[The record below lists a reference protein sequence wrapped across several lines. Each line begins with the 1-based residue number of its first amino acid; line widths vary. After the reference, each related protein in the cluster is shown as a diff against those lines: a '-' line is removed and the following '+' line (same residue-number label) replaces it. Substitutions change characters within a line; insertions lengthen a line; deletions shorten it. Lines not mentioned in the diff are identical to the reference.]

1 MSTNLNLDFRPN
13 SYWSTDSLLRSLT
26 GNISGTWR
34 RKLVG
39 KALEAG
45 DVFPLLHHLTDENLT
60 DELRSQWGR
69 IHPSMMGGEYLPHLM
84 PGEVEIARI
93 DMRSVTADVIS
104 IRARPT
110 RTRILY
116 RIVDEYDAE
125 FKEEHKKRYDVR
137 NAWSKHPIT
146 MRRLIRL
153 IDETQ
158 GMNDCEGGV
167 VFEIL
172 NANVANGSDVE
183 EMAHFITVISEFY
196 PELQAWYEEKTLEWK
211 ASILMERD
219 DYVD

>member
-1 MSTNLNLDFRPN
+1 MSNKLNPDFRPD

-34 RKLVG
+34 RRLVG
-39 KALEAG
+39 KALEAS
-45 DVFPLLHHLTDENLT
+45 DVFPLLQHLMEEHLSEEQRTE
-60 DELRSQWGR
+60 WGR

-116 RIVDEYDAE
+116 RIVDEYDTD
-125 FKEEHKKRYDVR
+125 YDVR
-137 NAWSKHPIT
+137 NIWSKHPIT
-146 MRRLIRL
+146 LRRLIRL
-153 IDETQ
+153 INETQ
-158 GMNDCEGGV
+158 GMNECEGGV

-172 NANVANGSDVE
+172 NANVENGCGVE
-183 EMAHFITVISEFY
+183 EMAHFITVTSDFY
-196 PELQAWYEEKTLEWK
+196 PELQAWYDLATEQWKTARLEEVDQ
-211 ASILMERD
+211 D
-219 DYVD
+219 DDTY